1 MNGFASHGLDEDRF
15 AEKGSI
21 VSAFDAFR
29 EFSSSMVI
37 QNCSSGPSVQFLD
50 SHTLGGVVG

>member
-29 EFSSSMVI
+29 EFSSFVVI
-37 QNCSSGPSVQFLD
+37 QNASSGPSVQFLGSRNSCGAAD
-50 SHTLGGVVG
+50 